1 MRFPKGKKVK
11 QGDYVIDAVGEDIPV
26 PKNPRLVARDRA
38 VVRNKFEK
46 QLAEEY
52 TDAETFGF
60 ATDVRKAEVQYQV
73 NNLRAPSSF
82 FYVVNTCT
90 SVF

>member
-11 QGDYVIDAVGEDIPV
+11 QGDYVKDAPGEDIPV
-26 PKNPRLVARDRA
+26 AKDPRLAARNRA
-38 VVRNKFEK
+38 VSRSKIEK
-46 QLAEEY
+46 VLAEEY

-73 NNLRAPSSF
+73 NNLGGPRCSLF
-82 FYVVNTCT
+82 CC
-90 SVF
+90 